1 MTKLDALKKAE
12 SPIANVANNPNAY
25 EIPFEQANSAKSLV
39 GNTYK
44 APNGHTISVEQW
56 IGQNYLV
63 RIDADNYDAMP
74 VVYLLSK
81 INLFTKI

>member
-1 MTKLDALKKAE
+1 MTKSDAIKKAE
-12 SPIANVANNPNAY
+12 APIANVANNPNAY
-25 EIPFEQANSAKSLV
+25 EIPFESANSAKSLV

-81 INLFTKI
+81 INLFEKI